1 MNTNTLSKIRSI
13 VSTVFALAV
22 GGLAGAGVAL
32 LYAPRSG
39 RMTRSILQ
47 SKGEALR
54 EKLIE
59 DVSLTKMQVQNQ
71 MNHTN
76 RIARI
81 RAYELGNQL
90 QNAIESKQTAL
101 KDAVSELP
109 KSDRSHVVL

>member
-1 MNTNTLSKIRSI
+1 M
-13 VSTVFALAV
+13 FAHKPLIPLGVLAAV
-22 GGLAGAGVAL
+22 MAAL
-32 LYAPRSG
+32 LFAPQSG

-47 SKGEALR
+47 SKGAALK

-59 DVSLTKMQVQNQ
+59 DASLTKMQVQNQ
-71 MNHTN
+71 VNHTN

-109 KSDRSHVVL
+109 IPILNGHSR